1 MAAPPTLDLAL
12 ESESA
17 LRLVQEKFWDAGRGV
32 YSLNLNPDGSRQSS
46 IAYLWDTGVV
56 LSAYAAVAMSDPAR
70 GARLVD
76 EWLSAHK
83 PYWDVTG
90 PVAGYNTNP
99 GLSKPDRYYDD
110 NAWVALALVEA
121 YEATRQVRFL
131 DQAILVHRFVAS
143 GEDNLLAGG
152 IHWREARDSKNTCA
166 NGNAAL
172 TALKLFAATRDA
184 SYLDQANR
192 WLSWLDRLVDVD
204 GLYFDHLRL
213 DGSVERTK
221 WSYNSALPLRAYL
234 LRYRLFGR
242 RADLDRAVR
251 IARAAR
257 AHWVEANTGAIR
269 CDAAFAHHLAD
280 AWSELDKNAPRG
292 GWQES
297 AERAQ
302 RYALEHTRDAQG
314 LFGPRWESTPTE
326 TRRQLL
332 WTASSARSLWFLV
345 AQSRPIKR

>member
-1 MAAPPTLDLAL
+1 MSMAAPPTLDLAL

-110 NAWVALALVEA
+110 NAWVTLALVEA

-143 GEDNLLAGG
+143 GEDNLLGGG

-192 WLSWLDRLVDVD
+192 WLSWLDRLVDED

-234 LRYRLFGR
+234 LRYRLLGQ

-257 AHWVEANTGAIR
+257 AHWADADTGAIR

-280 AWSELDKNAPRG
+280 AWSELDCAAPRG
-292 GWQES
+292 KWSGS
-297 AERAQ
+297 ALRALTH
-302 RYALEHTRDAQG
+302 AFVANRDG
-314 LFGPRWESTPTE
+314 HGFYGNRWDSSNVSA
-326 TRRQLL
+326 RRQLL
-332 WTASSARSLWFLV
+332 WTASAARTLWLL
-345 AQSRPIKR
+345 RRTR

>member
-110 NAWVALALVEA
+110 NAWVTLALVEA

-143 GEDNLLAGG
+143 GEDNLLGGG

-192 WLSWLDRLVDVD
+192 WLSWLDRLVDED

-234 LRYRLFGR
+234 LRYRLLGQ

-257 AHWVEANTGAIR
+257 AHWADADTGAIR

-280 AWSELDKNAPRG
+280 AWSELDCAAPRG
-292 GWQES
+292 KWSGS
-297 AERAQ
+297 ALRALTH
-302 RYALEHTRDAQG
+302 AFVANRDG
-314 LFGPRWESTPTE
+314 HGFYGNRWDSSNVSA
-326 TRRQLL
+326 RRQLL
-332 WTASSARSLWFLV
+332 WTASAARTLWLL
-345 AQSRPIKR
+345 RRTR